1 MPRLLDFFRPVFLL
15 GLELD
20 AAIQQGLGRAQ
31 EPVSQMQQE
40 ALALIEQGRLQAV
53 AAGYPPAPLESASFA
68 LVAWLDEIFSRSPAW
83 NVRATSLQVQRFNS
97 NNAHSE
103 FFHHL
108 SALQAEDAELRE
120 IYWLALTH
128 GFTGQYYF
136 ESGDSGELGKLK
148 AMHAQQLPVPPLDL
162 ATLVRDHVTPQPYAA
177 PVPTG
182 PREPE
187 RRERAMLRAGA
198 AFALLLPLLGMLW
211 WLLAGSRE
219 APSTL
224 AQQVNQRL
232 QAYTCADLSAS
243 VSAAG
248 MAQVRGFVP
257 VPEDIQRVRDDIAR
271 LPGVKS
277 TDVELALRVWPHCEV
292 VAMLK
297 PYQVRNR
304 DKNFG
309 LGLQVKG
316 IRNARLRE
324 GDLVVVQVTQPH
336 FDGHLWIDYY
346 TADGSVMHLNA
357 GRNPRRLAAGERI
370 EIGQDIP
377 SSWLV
382 SPPFGTVLVTALAS
396 PVPFSENVD
405 RPPFELASDYLLRLR
420 ASLSANK
427 EPDRLV
433 AEFEFLQTAER

>member
-1 MPRLLDFFRPVFLL
+1 MPRLVDFFRPVFLF

-20 AAIQQGLGRAQ
+20 AAVQQGQARAQ
-31 EPVSQMQQE
+31 QPISDLQQE
-40 ALALIEQGRLQAV
+40 AMALIERGRLEAT
-53 AAGYPPAPLESASFA
+53 AAGHPPESLESASFA
-68 LVAWLDEIFSRSPAW
+68 LVAWLDEILARAPSWSA
-83 NVRATSLQVQRFNS
+83 RATPLQVQRFNS
-97 NNAHSE
+97 NNAHNE

-108 SALQAEDAELRE
+108 SALQAEDGELRE
-120 IYWLALTH
+120 IYWLALAH

-148 AMHAQQLPVPPLDL
+148 AMHARQLPVPPLDPDTL
-162 ATLVRDHVTPQPYAA
+162 ARDHVTPQPYSA

-187 RRERAMLRAGA
+187 RRERSMLRAGA
-198 AFALLLPLLGMLW
+198 AFALLLPLLGMLS
-211 WLLAGSRE
+211 WLLAGSRDT
-219 APSTL
+219 PSTL
-224 AQQVNQRL
+224 AQQVDRHL
-232 QAYTCADLSAS
+232 QTYTCADLSAS

-248 MAQVRGFVP
+248 AAQVRGFVASP
-257 VPEDIQRVRDDIAR
+257 ADVQRVRSEISA

-277 TDVELALRVWPHCEV
+277 TDVDLALRVWPHCEV

-297 PYQVRNR
+297 PYQARNR
-304 DKNFG
+304 AKHFG

-316 IRNARLRE
+316 VRDGRLRE
-324 GDLVVVQVTQPH
+324 GDLVVVQVTQPG
-336 FDGHLWIDYY
+336 FDGHLWVDYY
-346 TADGSVMHLNA
+346 TADGSVLHFNA

-370 EIGQDIP
+370 ELGRDIP

-396 PVPFSENVD
+396 PVPFSDNVD

-420 ASLSANK
+420 ESLATNK

-433 AEFEFLQTAER
+433 AEFAFLQTAGR